1 MKSNGKDENMDKLI
15 IQGVDRSF
23 DKTKVLRQI
32 NLEIS
37 NGIFG
42 LLGENGAG
50 KTTLMRIIATVLKPD
65 KGEISLGDINW
76 SKDPHKVRQMLGY
89 LPQEFGAFKNI
100 TAAECLKYIAQ
111 LKGIKSKE
119 ECLLQIEQVLKEV
132 NLFEAKDRKIGG
144 FSGGMK
150 RRLGIAQ
157 ALLNNPTL
165 IIVDEPTAGLDPAER
180 IRFRNLLRQLGKN
193 RIVIL
198 STHIVEDIE
207 ATCQNLAVIKG
218 GTSVQ
223 FSSQQELSKIAS
235 GKVWTWKLSNEAYN
249 RLGKDV
255 HIVSSKIHKYYVEA
269 RIISEIKP
277 GSGAEETDP
286 TIEEGYLV
294 WNMEQEKK

>member
-1 MKSNGKDENMDKLI
+1 MDKLI
-15 IQGVDRSF
+15 IHNIDRSF
-23 DKTKVLRQI
+23 GRTRALRQAT
-32 NLEIS
+32 LEIPT
-37 NGIFG
+37 GIFG

-65 KGEISLGDINW
+65 AGEITLGDIKW
-76 SKDPHKVRQMLGY
+76 SKDSHKVRQILGY

-100 TAAECLKYIAQ
+100 TAEECLKYIAQ
-111 LKGIKSKE
+111 LKGIKGSE
-119 ECLLQIEQVLKEV
+119 ECLLQTERVLKEV
-132 NLFEAKDRKIGG
+132 NLFEARDRKVGG

-157 ALLNNPTL
+157 ALLKDPEL

-180 IRFRNLLRQLGKN
+180 IRFRNLLRQLGRN

-207 ATCQNLAVIKG
+207 ATCQSLAVIKN

-223 FSSQQELSKIAS
+223 FSSQQELSAIAT
-235 GKVWTWKLSNEAYN
+235 GKVWTWKLSNDDYN
-249 RLGKDV
+249 SLGKDIHV
-255 HIVSSKIHKYYVEA
+255 VSSKIHKDYVEA
-269 RIISEIKP
+269 RIIADVKP
-277 GSGAEETDP
+277 GPEAEETEP

-294 WNMEQEKK
+294 WNMEQE